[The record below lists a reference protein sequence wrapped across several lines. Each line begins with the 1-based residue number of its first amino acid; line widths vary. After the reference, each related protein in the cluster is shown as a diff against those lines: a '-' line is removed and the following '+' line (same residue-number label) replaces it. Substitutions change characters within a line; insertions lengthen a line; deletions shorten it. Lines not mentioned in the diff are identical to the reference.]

1 MAEKRMFAKTIIDS
15 DVFLEMPLST
25 QALYFHLSMR
35 ADDEGFL
42 NNPRKIQRM
51 IGASDDDL
59 KLLAMKKFIITFDTG
74 VVVIKHWRINNYLQ
88 KDRVKPTI
96 FQKELAMLG
105 IKPSKAYTLNFD
117 DPSTRPLI
125 GIQKNDK
132 KSLPD
137 SQALDTDSIH
147 DVSKPDTECIQPC
160 IQECVQDV
168 SNMYTERIQD
178 GYSSDT
184 DCIHIAHNAIDKN
197 RENTEKN
204 KLSTICIQDG
214 YSSYTQD
221 RIDIDKINKL
231 IINPIL
237 SIDGVQKNLTD
248 LVNEIISEWNLLSE
262 LGVKPLRILGPT
274 TERFKLL
281 VANLQKYGLQ
291 SFKTCCDNIRA
302 SEYLLGKTDARRTAI
317 DFDWLVKED
326 HYAYVLEGKY
336 DKYTDLP
343 TRQSKGNRNFLPS
356 IHTYDNVDFSELEKQ
371 LLDN

>member
-15 DVFLEMPLST
+15 DAFLEMPLST

-51 IGASDDDL
+51 VGASDDDL

-132 KSLPD
+132 KALPD
-137 SQALDTDSIH
+137 SQTLDTDSIH
-147 DVSKPDTECIQPC
+147 DVSKPYTERIQPC
-160 IQECVQDV
+160 IQECIHDV
-168 SNMYTERIQD
+168 SKPYTERIQD

-184 DCIHIAHNAIDKN
+184 DCIHIVHNAIDEN

-204 KLSTICIQDG
+204 KLHTTCIQNG

-237 SIDGVQKNLTD
+237 SIDGAQKDLTD
-248 LVNEIISEWNLLSE
+248 LVNEIISEWNLLTE
-262 LGVKPLRILGPT
+262 LGVKPLRILGPK

-336 DKYTDLP
+336 EKYTDLP
-343 TRQSKGNRNFLPS
+343 PRQSKGTRNFLPS
-356 IHTYDNVDFSELEKQ
+356 VSTYDNENFSKLEEQ